1 MTTAAALLALLA
13 TGRGVRAQNAKDGA
27 AEGRAQSCAGATAA
41 EAGGVGWTPAFCDEF
56 NGSQGTPD
64 AAVWAYDLGDGGF
77 GNGELQTYC
86 GPPGYAQN
94 PSVCPSTFSPKTNT
108 AYVDGQGHLVI
119 QAYTDSAGR
128 WLSARMK
135 TEGLANFRFG
145 RIEARIRLPNTM
157 DPGLWPAF
165 WMLGSD
171 TKSVGWPACGEADV
185 MEVWSPV
192 VRDGPGPFGS
202 KATIHTQASDKA
214 GLRPNGSFSFPLGTR
229 NDGGFHTYG
238 VIWSANMMQFY
249 VDTPEKPFYVV
260 TASDLSSSDP
270 WPFQAPFFLL
280 LNVAVGGA
288 LGGTPS
294 SLAAN
299 PGQMVVDYVRQYTAA
314 PLPAPQL
321 RDPPPITVTAGA
333 IVGNTS
339 TFRPSGT
346 GYVYFTCS
354 TTAPETSCAVRTS
367 DKLNRHVLNAGAN
380 EAVTITASTT
390 ANGLQP
396 PRIESRIGNRLGRIA
411 VPALALCAVILLLIR
426 RMGSRILI
434 YGLLA
439 SLLGSLG
446 LAGALRVEGGWMRA
460 KSAVDRGTRPG
471 EYAIRV
477 NAFTESNTSGR
488 PDASVEIP
496 LTVK

>member
-1 MTTAAALLALLA
+1 MVGRVGTAAALIVLLA
-13 TGRGVRAQNAKDGA
+13 TARGARAQRGPAQTR
-27 AEGRAQSCAGATAA
+27 AESCAGVAATL
-41 EAGGVGWTPAFCDEF
+41 AGGVGWTPGFCDEF
-56 NGSQGTPD
+56 NGSEGMPD

-77 GNGELQTYC
+77 GNDEIQTYC

-94 PSVCPSTFSPKTNT
+94 PSVCPSTFSPITNT
-108 AYVDGQGHLVI
+108 AYVDGQGHLVV

-135 TEGLANFRFG
+135 TEGRANFHYG
-145 RIEARIRLPNTM
+145 RIEASIRLPNTM

-171 TKSVGWPACGEADV
+171 KKSVGWPDCGEADV
-185 MEVWSPV
+185 MEVWSPI
-192 VRDGPGPFGS
+192 VRSGPGPFGNE
-202 KATIHTQASDKA
+202 ATIHTQATGQA
-214 GLRPNGSFSFPLGTR
+214 GVQPNGAFTFPLGTR

-249 VDTPEKPFYVV
+249 VDRPEKPFYIV
-260 TASDLSSSDP
+260 TASDLSGSDP
-270 WPFQAPFFLL
+270 WPLDASFFLL
-280 LNVAVGGA
+280 LNVAVGGT

-294 SLAAN
+294 ILAAN

-314 PLPAPQL
+314 PLPAPDL
-321 RDPPPITVTAGA
+321 RNPPPITVTAGA

-339 TFRPSGT
+339 TFPVSGA

-354 TTAPETSCAVRTS
+354 TNAPEGNCAVATS
-367 DKLNRHVLNAGAN
+367 DGLNRHVANAGAK
-380 EAVTITASTT
+380 EAVTITASTAT
-390 ANGLQP
+390 NGLQLP
-396 PRIESRIGNRLGRIA
+396 GSASRIGNRLGRIA
-411 VPALALCAVILLLIR
+411 VPALALCALIPLLIR
-426 RMGSRILI
+426 RIAPRILV
-434 YGLLA
+434 YAFLT
-439 SLLGSLG
+439 SLGLG
-446 LAGALRVEGGWMRA
+446 LAGAWRVNGGRMRA
-460 KSAVDRGTRPG
+460 GSAAPDGTRPG
-471 EYAIRV
+471 QYVIRV